1 MSAFHIRRP
10 RLIDVAQRAGV
21 SSATASLV
29 LNNRVTGNVRI
40 PPETQQRVLAA
51 AEELGYV
58 ADPVAQSLARGRNGL
73 LGVFTFEA
81 IFPVTHRDFYYPF
94 LVGIER
100 AAEMLGFDLLLFTS
114 TSVGDGRRRIY
125 RDGRNRLRLADGA
138 ILLGVE
144 ESKTEVQALVQEGYP
159 FVFVGRREL
168 EGCEISYVAAD
179 YAAATAELIER
190 MVNVGHLRIAYVG
203 AEQFTES
210 LLDRRRGYRDGLAAS
225 GCAVDDSLLCLCTG
239 QRMVAPQLQTLLDQG
254 VTAVVT
260 ESGPIAYSLLQA
272 CNELML
278 DIPGD
283 LSVGLMG
290 DPFGDMENVGHLSG
304 FSIPREEM
312 GAQAVHLL
320 TRLLNT
326 KTPATSQQAS
336 LPCKPVAGSTIAP
349 PRTRP

>member
-1 MSAFHIRRP
+1 VSFYKRP

-40 PPETQQRVLAA
+40 PTETQQRVLMA

-58 ADPVAQSLARGRNGL
+58 ADPVAQSLAKGRNGL

-114 TSVGDGRRRIY
+114 TSIGDGLRRIY

-144 ESKTEVQALVQEGYP
+144 GSKTEVQALVHEGYP
-159 FVFVGRREL
+159 FVFVGRRKL
-168 EGCEISYVAAD
+168 EGSEISYVAAD
-179 YAAATAELIER
+179 YATATAELVER
-190 MVNVGHLRIAYVG
+190 IAAAGHRRIAYVG
-203 AEQFTES
+203 AEQYTES
-210 LLDRRRGYRDGLAAS
+210 LLDRRRGYREGLAAS
-225 GCAVDDSLLCLCTG
+225 GCSVDEDLLCLCPAHQVDTT
-239 QRMVAPQLQTLLDQG
+239 RLQALLDRG
-254 VTAVVT
+254 VTAVVM

-272 CNELML
+272 CSELAL
-278 DIPGD
+278 DIPGE
-283 LSVGLMG
+283 LSVGLLG
-290 DPFGDMENVGHLSG
+290 NPFGDMEGAANLSG

-320 TRLLNT
+320 AHLLDT
-326 KTPATSQQAS
+326 KTPATPQQVS
-336 LPCKPVAGSTIAP
+336 LPCTPVAGSTIAP
-349 PRTRP
+349 PRTHP

>member
-1 MSAFHIRRP
+1 MSAFHTRRP

-58 ADPVAQSLARGRNGL
+58 ADPVAQSLAKGRNGL

-144 ESKTEVQALVQEGYP
+144 ESKAEVQALMHEGYP

-168 EGCEISYVAAD
+168 EDGEISYVAAD
-179 YAAATAELIER
+179 YATATAELVER
-190 MVNVGHLRIAYVG
+190 IATAGHRRIAYVG
-203 AEQFTES
+203 AEQYTES
-210 LLDRRRGYRDGLAAS
+210 LLDRRRGYREGLAAS
-225 GCAVDDSLLCLCTG
+225 GCPVDEGLLCLCPEHCVNTTH
-239 QRMVAPQLQTLLDQG
+239 LQALLDQG
-254 VTAVVT
+254 VTAVVM
-260 ESGPIAYSLLQA
+260 ESGPIAHSLLQA
-272 CNELML
+272 CSELTL

-283 LSVGLMG
+283 LSVGLLG
-290 DPFGDMENVGHLSG
+290 NPYGDMESAAHLSG
-304 FSIPREEM
+304 FNIPREEM

-320 TRLLNT
+320 TRLLDA
-326 KTPATSQQAS
+326 KSSATPLQAS
-336 LPCKPVAGSTIAP
+336 LPCTPVMGGTIAP